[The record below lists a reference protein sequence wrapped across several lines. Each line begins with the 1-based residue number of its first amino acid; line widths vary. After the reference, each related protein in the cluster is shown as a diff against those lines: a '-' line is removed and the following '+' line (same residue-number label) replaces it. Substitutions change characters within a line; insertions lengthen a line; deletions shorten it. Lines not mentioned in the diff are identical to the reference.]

1 MVHCTIHV
9 YNTTQNIWRALKRHV
24 SRVFTTWNH
33 NTENDDEKEQKA
45 KTYVHRRSGLSTK

>member
-45 KTYVHRRSGLSTK
+45 KTYVHKRSGLSTK